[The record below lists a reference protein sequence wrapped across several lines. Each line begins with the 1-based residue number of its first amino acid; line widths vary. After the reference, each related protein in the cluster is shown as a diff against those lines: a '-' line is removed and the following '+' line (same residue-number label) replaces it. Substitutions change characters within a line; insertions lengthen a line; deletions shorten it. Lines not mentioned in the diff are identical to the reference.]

1 MCHHRLLD
9 VVLKMEKNEN
19 RAVIEYLHMNG
30 LSAQQIHLDMK
41 EVLGADAPSQATV
54 YRWTTAFKCGRQ
66 STEDEHRSG
75 RPSDTCTEETI
86 NSVQDM
92 ILKDRRVTIKYV
104 AECLKLSS
112 GTTHHIIADVL
123 GYNKVC
129 ARWVPRM
136 LTVEIM
142 RVRMQ
147 TSNRNLEL
155 YRADPDKFLRRYVTM
170 DETWAHHFD
179 PETKQQSMQWKHPTS
194 PPVVKFRK
202 VISANKVMVSVFW
215 DSEGVLLT
223 DYLEKGKTVT
233 GVYYAGLIRKLREVT
248 KEKRRGKLTQGVL
261 LHHDNAPAHTSH
273 VATATTHDCGF
284 ELLSHPPYSLDLAPS
299 DFHLFR
305 YLKESLRGRAF
316 EDDEDVTVAVN
327 EWIEERDE
335 NFFLEGVKTLEQRWE
350 MCVALRGNYVEKH

>member
-1 MCHHRLLD
+1 
-9 VVLKMEKNEN
+9 VFK
-19 RAVIEYLHMNG
+19 VIKWNNTSY
-30 LSAQQIHLDMK
+30 
-41 EVLGADAPSQATV
+41 
-54 YRWTTAFKCGRQ
+54 YC
-66 STEDEHRSG
+66 
-75 RPSDTCTEETI
+75 
-86 NSVQDM
+86 
-92 ILKDRRVTIKYV
+92 RR
-104 AECLKLSS
+104 
-112 GTTHHIIADVL
+112 L

-129 ARWVPRM
+129 ARWVPTM
-136 LTVEIM
+136 LTVEII

-155 YRADPDKFLRRYVTM
+155 YRTDPDKFLRRYVTM

-202 VISANKVMVSVFW
+202 VISASKVMVSVFW

-233 GVYYAGLIRKLREVT
+233 GTYYAGLIHKLREVI

-273 VATATTHDCGF
+273 VATATIHKCGF
-284 ELLSHPPYSLDLAPS
+284 ELLSHPPYSPDLAPS

-305 YLKESLRGRAF
+305 HLSICAKMIGGGDAFYLKFWIKLTLLERNRQFSLSFRS
-316 EDDEDVTVAVN
+316 
-327 EWIEERDE
+327 
-335 NFFLEGVKTLEQRWE
+335 
-350 MCVALRGNYVEKH
+350 